1 MDVNV
6 HLLPAEKWILS
17 HNIFIWKKCPC
28 SRPFAF
34 VQLGCALGFNRIRLS
49 NQSGYEYLA
58 WQQFREKERE
68 GGERRHCWRQEGT
81 RAWRY
86 KDTATMWATPHLK
99 PCFHVQF
106 TAEPWWFQIW
116 LSGTTDTV
124 SADGVCATRSPPL
137 GCQVRPGQAC
147 SPSGSHFSSLAA
159 AHVTGEK
166 NFCKAMMS

>member
-1 MDVNV
+1 M

-68 GGERRHCWRQEGT
+68 REVGGGGERG
-81 RAWRY
+81 
-86 KDTATMWATPHLK
+86 DTAGDRREPEPGDTRTPQ
-99 PCFHVQF
+99 PC
-106 TAEPWWFQIW
+106 EPLHI
-116 LSGTTDTV
+116 
-124 SADGVCATRSPPL
+124 
-137 GCQVRPGQAC
+137 
-147 SPSGSHFSSLAA
+147 
-159 AHVTGEK
+159 
-166 NFCKAMMS
+166 

>member
-28 SRPFAF
+28 LRPFAF

-68 GGERRHCWRQEGT
+68 GGRG
-81 RAWRY
+81 
-86 KDTATMWATPHLK
+86 DTAGDRREPEPGDTRTPQ
-99 PCFHVQF
+99 PC
-106 TAEPWWFQIW
+106 EPLHI
-116 LSGTTDTV
+116 
-124 SADGVCATRSPPL
+124 
-137 GCQVRPGQAC
+137 
-147 SPSGSHFSSLAA
+147 
-159 AHVTGEK
+159 
-166 NFCKAMMS
+166 

>member
-68 GGERRHCWRQEGT
+68 GGGEETLLETGGNQ
-81 RAWRY
+81 
-86 KDTATMWATPHLK
+86 
-99 PCFHVQF
+99 
-106 TAEPWWFQIW
+106 
-116 LSGTTDTV
+116 
-124 SADGVCATRSPPL
+124 
-137 GCQVRPGQAC
+137 
-147 SPSGSHFSSLAA
+147 SLAIQGHRN
-159 AHVTGEK
+159 HVSHSTS
-166 NFCKAMMS
+166 KALLSCSVYR

>member
-1 MDVNV
+1 MLMCTYCQRKSGYCRTIFSSGRSVRVQGHLHLCSWAV
-6 HLLPAEKWILS
+6 HLDSIESDFQI
-17 HNIFIWKKCPC
+17 
-28 SRPFAF
+28 SR
-34 VQLGCALGFNRIRLS
+34 VMSTLHGSSSERK
-49 NQSGYEYLA
+49 
-58 WQQFREKERE
+58 RER
-68 GGERRHCWRQEGT
+68 GERRHCWRQEGT